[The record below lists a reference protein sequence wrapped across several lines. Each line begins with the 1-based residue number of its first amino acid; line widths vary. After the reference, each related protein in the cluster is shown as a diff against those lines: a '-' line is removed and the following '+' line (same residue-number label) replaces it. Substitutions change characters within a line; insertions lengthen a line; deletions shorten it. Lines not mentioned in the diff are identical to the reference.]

1 MRSEDGRF
9 EASQLEIFARPPLAT
24 REKEVA
30 HFVSMR
36 REQKKKSGK
45 KGSVHADYSPPHAH
59 SCKLDPGKLLFLL
72 LALFFGLIR
81 ALPRSDRVVLQRPP
95 LLGRPVV
102 EGEGEGAK
110 GQKTQKLPK

>member
-9 EASQLEIFARPPLAT
+9 EASQLEIFSRPPLAT

-36 REQKKKSGK
+36 RKQKQKSGK
-45 KGSVHADYSPPHAH
+45 KGSVHADYSPPPLLTVANWIRE
-59 SCKLDPGKLLFLL
+59 SCCCYYWP
-72 LALFFGLIR
+72 FFGLIR

-102 EGEGEGAK
+102 EGGGEGAK